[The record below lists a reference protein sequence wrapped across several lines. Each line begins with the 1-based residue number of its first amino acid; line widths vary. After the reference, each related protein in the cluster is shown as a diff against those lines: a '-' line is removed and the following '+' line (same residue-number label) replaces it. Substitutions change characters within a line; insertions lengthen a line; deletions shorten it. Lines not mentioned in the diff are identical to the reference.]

1 MTLNH
6 RAVKTTREAH
16 HPCGHRARKTA
27 ASHDLS
33 ARRRS
38 VRAGHA
44 RRLTA
49 KDCTDYWRAGRDA
62 AVPRER
68 VTWLAGRRA
77 EELTETEVW
86 EKRAAAMPALDGSNK
101 AVERGRQVRYQL
113 LAATHDTLDAA
124 KDYFAVRAENPAR
137 RIDSASWWSFP
148 SSSSQRDTE
157 PVDLEDLVT
166 DAASNEPASS
176 SGNPY

>member
-1 MTLNH
+1 MTLNG
-6 RAVKTTREAH
+6 RPAKTTWEAH
-16 HPCGHRARKTA
+16 HPCGHRARRTPA
-27 ASHDLS
+27 FHDLP

-44 RRLTA
+44 RWLATR
-49 KDCTDYWRAGRDA
+49 DCTDYRRAGRDA

-86 EKRAAAMPALDGSNK
+86 ETRAAIPALGSSNK
-101 AVERGRQVRYQL
+101 AVEWGLQVRHQL
-113 LAATHDTLDAA
+113 LGATHDTLDAV
-124 KDYFAVRAENPAR
+124 DGDFAVRAENPAR
-137 RIDSASWWSFP
+137 RIDSASWWGWR

-157 PVDLEDLVT
+157 PVDLEELGS
-166 DAASNEPASS
+166 DAASNDTATT